1 MIKRWKGILPKQSRK
16 TAIGASSLRSY
27 GKRVLGGEWPTL
39 SGATQRRKAPVRVSN
54 VKVLPI
60 MARRV
65 LGRLREL
72 KPDCSRRKSKWKG
85 NTLSSKEYWDERE
98 EGKGAVPRG
107 ETRTNEDICFQD
119 GRDTFKCKRKEP
131 G

>member
-16 TAIGASSLRSY
+16 KAIGASSLRSY
-27 GKRVLGGEWPTL
+27 GKRVFGGEWPIL
-39 SGATQRRKAPVRVSN
+39 SGASQRRKAPIRISN

-65 LGRLREL
+65 FRRLREL
-72 KPDCSRRKSKWKG
+72 KPECSQRKSKWKG
-85 NTLSSKEYWDERE
+85 NTLSSKEYGDERE

-107 ETRTNEDICFQD
+107 ETRIQGGYLFPRQERHI
-119 GRDTFKCKRKEP
+119 
-131 G
+131 